1 MTKVR
6 IMKRIEEYE
15 KEIQSAA
22 SGHLTKHNS
31 SGIMYLC
38 GKSGM
43 GKTLLARQYVKDHG
57 GLYFSFRNLDA
68 AIAPR
73 IFFPDC
79 SDWDAFFQKIPEIE
93 NRPVIFFDDM
103 DDRNDKDIFL
113 EKLTSLKGLVFV
125 VLIYRRESQIP
136 AKAKIL
142 IMKPL
147 TPPDLCREYNKLDQL
162 DALRIIAMT
171 DGIPALVS
179 LFLPDRSFE
188 ENIRNLFATDSLYL
202 RYAEESLHQ
211 EFRTPESY
219 NTLLY
224 GLARGCNRISQLA
237 AFSGYP
243 KNKCDK
249 YLKALDAAGY
259 IETEQKKDT
268 HGQVRTHYFLK
279 GGYLRIWYQLY
290 FPRQHEFLDPL
301 TADAVKKLTFEI
313 DDCATKYYFRKLCW
327 RWFFKNAYLHYPD
340 PINKDNPSQYD
351 VIVNDASVDFVQHGS
366 NQDLYMKIWDVPEIG
381 FPKDLFQ
388 KIEKAT
394 TITRPFYDNVYY
406 LFSIGRVC
414 NYVEDLRKLSTVAV
428 VELKSFFG
436 RNNAEYFKDL

>member
-1 MTKVR
+1 
-6 IMKRIEEYE
+6 MKRIEEYK

-22 SGHLTKHNS
+22 SGYFNRHTG
-31 SGIMYLC
+31 SGVMYLC

-68 AIAPR
+68 ALAPR

-79 SDWDAFFQKIPEIE
+79 SNWDSFFQKILETK

-113 EKLTSLKGLVFV
+113 EKMPLLKDPAFV
-125 VLIYRRESQIP
+125 VLIYRNENQIP
-136 AKAKIL
+136 VKARRL
-142 IMKPL
+142 TMKPI
-147 TPPDLCREYNKLDQL
+147 TPPDLCREYKKLDQR

-179 LFLPDRSFE
+179 LFRLDVSFE
-188 ENIRNLFATDSLYL
+188 ENIRNLFAADSLYL
-202 RYAEESLHQ
+202 RYAEENLRR
-211 EFRTPESY
+211 EFRSPESY

-224 GLARGCNRISQLA
+224 GLAIGCNRISQLA
-237 AFSGYP
+237 EFSGYP

-259 IETEQKKDT
+259 IETEQKKDE

-279 GGYLRIWYQLY
+279 GGYLRVWYQLY
-290 FPRQHEFLDPL
+290 FPRQQDFIESLEEE
-301 TADAVKKLTFEI
+301 AVKELVFWI
-313 DDCATKYYFRKLCW
+313 DDCATKYCFRKLCW
-327 RWFFKNAYLHYPD
+327 HWFSRNASGFYGDGSVASENPAQHD
-340 PINKDNPSQYD
+340 VTING
-351 VIVNDASVDFVQHGS
+351 VHIDFIQHGKDR
-366 NQDLYMKIWDVPEIG
+366 DLYMKIWDDPESG

-394 TITRPFYDNVYY
+394 TTPRPVYDNIYF

-414 NYVEDLRKLSTVAV
+414 NYVEDLRKLGTVSI
-428 VELKSFFG
+428 VELRSLFG
-436 RNNAEYFKDL
+436 RNNAEHFEKL

>member
-1 MTKVR
+1 
-6 IMKRIEEYE
+6 MKRIEEYE

-22 SGHLTKHNS
+22 SEHFNRH
-31 SGIMYLC
+31 SGSGVMYLC

-57 GLYFSFRNLDA
+57 GLYFSFRGLDA
-68 AIAPR
+68 ALAPR

-79 SDWDAFFQKIPEIE
+79 SNWDAFFQKILEAK

-103 DDRNDKDIFL
+103 DDRNDKDILL
-113 EKLTSLKGLVFV
+113 EKLPLLKGSAFV
-125 VLIYRRESQIP
+125 VLIYRKASLIP
-136 AKAKIL
+136 EKARKL
-142 IMKPL
+142 TMKPII
-147 TPPDLCREYNKLDQL
+147 PPDLCREYKKLDQR
-162 DALRIIAMT
+162 DALQIIAMT

-179 LFLPDRSFE
+179 LFRLDVRFD
-188 ENIRNLFATDSLYL
+188 ENIKNLFVANSLYL
-202 RYAEESLHQ
+202 RYAEENLRR
-211 EFRTPESY
+211 EFRSPESY

-224 GLARGCNRISQLA
+224 GMAIGRNRISQLA
-237 AFSGYP
+237 EFSGYP

-259 IETEQKKDT
+259 IEAEQRKDEN
-268 HGQVRTHYFLK
+268 GQVRTHYFLK
-279 GGYLRIWYQLY
+279 GGYLRVWYQLY
-290 FPRQHEFLDPL
+290 FPRQHEFIDSLSED
-301 TADAVKKLTFEI
+301 TVKELTFWI

-327 RWFFKNAYLHYPD
+327 RWFFKNTSLYYSGYH
-340 PINKDNPSQYD
+340 IGKDNPSQYD
-351 VIVNDASVDFVQHGS
+351 VTINGCLLDFVQHDRDH
-366 NQDLYMKIWDVPEIG
+366 DLYMKIWDDPEIG
-381 FPKDLFQ
+381 FPKDVFQ

-394 TITRPFYDNVYY
+394 TTTRPFYDNVYY

-436 RNNAEYFKDL
+436 RNNAEHFKDL